1 MSFILPNFDECD
13 VISFYVRSDFTN
25 HDNMIVSHYINRND
39 IFALRYYVKL
49 YLDTNKKERRPDT
62 PATLIIPKVPPD
74 YLPEY

>member
-1 MSFILPNFDECD
+1 MSFILPNFDNCD
-13 VISFYVRSDFTN
+13 VISFYVRPDFTN
-25 HDNMIVSHYINRND
+25 HDNMIISHYIKRDD
-39 IFALRYYVKL
+39 IFALRYYIKL

>member
-1 MSFILPNFDECD
+1 MSFILPVFDKCD

-25 HDNMIVSHYINRND
+25 HDNMVISHYIKRDD
-39 IFALRYYVKL
+39 IYALPYYIKL
-49 YLDTNKKERRPDT
+49 YLDTNKKDRRPDT